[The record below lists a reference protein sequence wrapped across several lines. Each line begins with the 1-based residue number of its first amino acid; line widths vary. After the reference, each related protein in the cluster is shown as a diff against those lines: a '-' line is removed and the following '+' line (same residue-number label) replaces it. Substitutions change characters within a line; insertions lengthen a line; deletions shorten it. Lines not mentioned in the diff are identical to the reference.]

1 MNPARYQRAAEIFSD
16 ACELPKEAR
25 TAHIARECGDDA
37 ELRRLVEEMLLG
49 DDQSLQLTGSRG
61 VRAGLEQLLDTA
73 DSPAAG
79 GHAAALPDRIGP
91 YKIVRHIGRGGM
103 GDVYEG
109 RQENPDRS
117 VAIKLMRAGVET
129 PAMFRRFRREVEF
142 LGRLAHPGIAQIFDA
157 GVADIAGARVPYF
170 AMEYVRGVSL
180 TDFAQSHNLTITQRL
195 DLVACVCDIVQFAHQ
210 QGVIHRDLKPGN
222 ILVAEVAAETGAKGQ
237 TPVPDPTA
245 TAGSSFL
252 SRSGLPLPRILDFGI
267 ARMTDESQPSGTF
280 ATEAGQMIGT
290 LGFMSPEQV
299 RNEPGKVDTRSDIY
313 ALGVILYLLLSG
325 KMPHAIEGKN
335 AFDAARE
342 VLEHDPA
349 RLGTLAPD
357 CRGDI
362 ETIVAT
368 AMHKDKDRRYAS
380 AAQLAS
386 DLRRYIAN
394 EPISARPATASY
406 LFRKFAAR
414 HKGLVAAAATITVL
428 VVSSAI
434 TIGVLYQREQRQRAL
449 AQAAQVAAE
458 REAAKQKEMVSFLVA
473 DTFGAAS
480 ASKKG
485 PSLRVV
491 EVLDDAAAAVDE
503 RFKSDPAL
511 RGRVR
516 STVANL
522 FYSTGQF
529 EKASAAIGRAI
540 EELDAAGEADAPLTI
555 EAVSLHGSVQ
565 GDLGQPDKA
574 EQLFREALARCDRS
588 RDDVA
593 EARDHATALL
603 AESLQRQGKHAEA
616 EPLLRRLI
624 ASISPTTPSQWE
636 NAISARLSLGASLGA
651 QQRADELGALLKET
665 VDLGRAN
672 LGEAH
677 PAVLAAMNNYAA
689 FLMNTRRGAEAV
701 PIALAALA
709 GAEKAYSPGHPTI
722 GFAAITGSRALAI
735 AGRKDEAVALA
746 VRALEIFRSRAND
759 ADFNVERAAG
769 NVVQIFNE
777 AHDPVGAE
785 PHFKFYLRA
794 RFLAAAAREGRGV
807 VDRTT
812 EYRNMLAAQPGMT
825 PADIDRDLTAFIDE
839 CRTATPL
846 IMKEGG
852 LQSSPHAARYLANLA
867 RGIWAQRD
875 AAPAAAARCPQLL
888 EEARAGLAASGHLA
902 EDRELIDAVAAEI
915 LKARTP

>member
-1 MNPARYQRAAEIFSD
+1 MSAARYQRAAEIFFG

-25 TAHIARECGDDA
+25 EAHIARECGDDV
-37 ELRRLVEEMLLG
+37 ELRRLVEEMLRG
-49 DDQSLQLTGSRG
+49 DDQSLQLTGSNS

-73 DSPAAG
+73 DSPAEG
-79 GHAAALPDRIGP
+79 GHASALPERIGP
-91 YKIVRHIGRGGM
+91 YKVVRHIGRGGM

-117 VAIKLMRAGVET
+117 VAIKLMRSGVES

-157 GVADIAGARVPYF
+157 GVADIAGARVPFF

-180 TDFAQSHNLTITQRL
+180 TEFAQSHHLTIAQRL
-195 DLVACVCDIVQFAHQ
+195 DLVASVCDIVQFAHQ

-222 ILVAEVAAETGAKGQ
+222 ILVVEVAADTASPGQ
-237 TPVPDPTA
+237 TPAPTS
-245 TAGSSFL
+245 TVGSSFL

-267 ARMTDESQPSGTF
+267 ARMSDESQHSGTF
-280 ATEAGQMIGT
+280 ATEAGQMVGT

-325 KMPHAIEGKN
+325 RMPHAIEGKN

-342 VLEHDPA
+342 VLERDPA

-380 AAQLAS
+380 AAQLAA

-428 VVSSAI
+428 IISSAI

-449 AQAAQVAAE
+449 AQAAQAAAE
-458 REAAKQKEMVSFLVA
+458 REAANQKEMVSFLVA

-485 PSLRVV
+485 PTLRVV

-503 RFKSDPAL
+503 RFKADPAL

-522 FYSTGQF
+522 FFSTGQY
-529 EKASAAIGRAI
+529 EKALAAISRAI
-540 EELDAAGEADAPLTI
+540 EELDAAGEADIPLTI
-555 EAVSLHGSVQ
+555 EAVILHGSVQ
-565 GDLGQPDKA
+565 DSLGHSDRA
-574 EQLFREALARCDRS
+574 EQLFRDSLARCDRG
-588 RDDVA
+588 RDDVTD
-593 EARDHATALL
+593 ARTHATALL
-603 AESLQRQGKHAEA
+603 AETLQKQGKHAEA
-616 EPLLRRLI
+616 EPLLRHLI
-624 ASISPTTPSQWE
+624 ATGAPATPSQWE
-636 NAISARLSLGASLGA
+636 IAISVRLSLAASLGA
-651 QQRADELGALLKET
+651 QRRADEVGALLKET
-665 VDLGRAN
+665 VDLARTN
-672 LGEAH
+672 IGEAH
-677 PAVLAAMNNYAA
+677 PVVLAAMNNYASY
-689 FLMNTRRGAEAV
+689 LMNSGRGGEAA
-701 PIALAALA
+701 PIALAVLA
-709 GAEKAYSPGHPTI
+709 GAEKAYPSGHPTI
-722 GFAAITGSRALAI
+722 GFAALTSARALVL
-735 AGRKDEAVALA
+735 AGRTQEAKDLA
-746 VRALEIFRSRAND
+746 VRGLEIFRSRFDD
-759 ADFNVERAAG
+759 ADFNVERASEG
-769 NVVQIFNE
+769 VVQVFKL
-777 AHDPVGAE
+777 ARDPVGAE
-785 PHFKFYLRA
+785 PYFKMYLRA
-794 RFLAAAAREGRGV
+794 RLFAAAAHEGEGV
-807 VDRTT
+807 VARTA
-812 EYRNMLAAQPGMT
+812 ELRQMLAAQPGKT
-825 PADIDRDLTAFIDE
+825 PPQIEHDLNSFIDD
-839 CRTATPL
+839 CRTNTPL
-846 IMKEGG
+846 IVKEGG
-852 LQSSPHAARYLANLA
+852 PQSSPHAARYLANLA

-888 EEARAGLAASGHLA
+888 DEARACLAASNRA
-902 EDRELIDAVAAEI
+902 EEDRRLIDAVAAEI
-915 LKARTP
+915 QKPGTP